1 MKGRT
6 VKHKHASSKVV
17 LITGA
22 SSGIGKCAADHLA
35 AKGYQVYG
43 TSRHPESCPGIKNGF
58 MIKMDVCDTAS
69 VKGAIANI
77 VDTEG
82 HIDVLV
88 NNAGFGIGGAIE
100 DTSTDMVKALFDT
113 NFFGV
118 CRLLQEVLPV
128 MRRQSEGLIIN
139 MSSIGG
145 IIGLPYQG
153 IYSASKFA
161 VEGLS
166 EALYK
171 ELSSTDLKV
180 VLIEPGDFKT
190 GFTANRQ
197 NIKTENN
204 ADDFQRS
211 LDVIEHDE
219 QNGQPPLKIAYLI
232 EKIINTPNPRLR
244 YAVGAFDQKLSLFLK
259 RILPNRWFDQII
271 MSYYK
276 LK

>member
-1 MKGRT
+1 
-6 VKHKHASSKVV
+6 
-17 LITGA
+17 
-22 SSGIGKCAADHLA
+22 
-35 AKGYQVYG
+35 
-43 TSRHPESCPGIKNGF
+43 
-58 MIKMDVCDTAS
+58 MIQMDVRDTAS
-69 VKGAIANI
+69 VKGAIAHI
-77 VDTEG
+77 VEKEG

-100 DTSTDMVKALFDT
+100 DISTDRAKALFDT
-113 NFFGV
+113 NFFGI
-118 CRLLQEVLPV
+118 CRVLQEVLPV
-128 MRRQSEGLIIN
+128 MKRQAEGLIIN

-145 IIGLPYQG
+145 IIGLPFQG

-171 ELSSTDLKV
+171 ELFSTDVNV

-190 GFTANRQ
+190 EFTANRQ

-211 LDVIEHDE
+211 LTVIEHDE

-232 EKIINTPNPRLR
+232 EKIINTHNPRLR

-276 LK
+276 L

>member
-1 MKGRT
+1 M
-6 VKHKHASSKVV
+6 KHKLTSSKVV

-22 SSGIGKCAADHLA
+22 SSGIGKCTADHLA
-35 AKGYQVYG
+35 TKGYQVYG
-43 TSRHPESCPGIKNGF
+43 TSRRPESCPGIKNGF
-58 MIKMDVCDTAS
+58 MIKMDVRDTAS
-69 VKGAIANI
+69 VKEAIAHI
-77 VDTEG
+77 VEKEG

-100 DTSTDMVKALFDT
+100 ETSTDMVKSLFNT
-113 NFFGV
+113 NFFGI
-118 CRLLQEVLPV
+118 CRVLQEVLPI
-128 MRRQSEGLIIN
+128 MKQQPEGLIIN
-139 MSSIGG
+139 ISSIGG

-171 ELSSTDLKV
+171 ELYSTAIKV

-190 GFTANRQ
+190 EFTANRQ

-204 ADDFQRS
+204 PDDFQRS
-211 LDVIEHDE
+211 LNVIEHDE

-232 EKIINTPNPRLR
+232 EKIINTPTPRLR
-244 YAVGAFDQKLSLFLK
+244 YAVGVFDQKLSIVLK
-259 RILPNRWFDQII
+259 KILPNRWFDQII